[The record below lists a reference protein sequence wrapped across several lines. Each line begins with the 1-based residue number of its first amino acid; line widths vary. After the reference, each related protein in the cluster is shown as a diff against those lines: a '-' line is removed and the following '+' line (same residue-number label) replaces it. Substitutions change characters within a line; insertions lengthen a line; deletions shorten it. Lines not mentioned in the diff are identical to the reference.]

1 MPLKLSRGTHSN
13 ACQHRNIETTLH
25 GAMANMRRHGRHWCF
40 EPRLLKNAFTGGT
53 IFLLFFFFFFFFSF
67 FFFFFFFFSF
77 FSPFFFLFFFFRWN
91 GYELPRFMKFF
102 RRWKERS
109 SRMKYLD
116 CAKLKWAQFFRLSIN
131 SSAINGMYF
140 FFFPYINE
148 FSAYFFY
155 LKRRFA
161 RRF

>member
-53 IFLLFFFFFFFFSF
+53 IFLLFFFFSFFLSF
-67 FFFFFFFFSF
+67 FFFPLKWLRITSVYEIFSTMKRTIVANEISRLCEIEVSAAFSLKYKFNECDKWYVFFFYS
-77 FSPFFFLFFFFRWN
+77 
-91 GYELPRFMKFF
+91 
-102 RRWKERS
+102 
-109 SRMKYLD
+109 
-116 CAKLKWAQFFRLSIN
+116 
-131 SSAINGMYF
+131 MYKR
-140 FFFPYINE
+140 ILCI
-148 FSAYFFY
+148 FFY